1 MIEKMDDR
9 FEVEAVMTKAAR
21 WMAVAAMVV
30 TMAGT
35 MLRAQSAVP
44 EADQK
49 GIQKT
54 LDSFGSTLTKMD
66 FDSFGKL
73 FTEDAD
79 FVNIVGM
86 HWHGKAQIVKAH
98 RVVFTTRYKGV
109 PQHIVESSY
118 GSLAPGLVLVT
129 STIKMDDYTAQDGQ
143 RMTDNLFR
151 MTWVMEKQGSGW
163 LIRSAANVPI
173 NIEAAAHDPG
183 K

>member
-1 MIEKMDDR
+1 MI
-9 FEVEAVMTKAAR
+9 
-21 WMAVAAMVV
+21 
-30 TMAGT
+30 
-35 MLRAQSAVP
+35 AQTASAVSA
-44 EADQK
+44 ADRQ
-49 GIQKT
+49 GIQTT

-66 FDSFGKL
+66 FDAFGKL
-73 FTEDAD
+73 FTDDAD

-86 HWHGKAQIVKAH
+86 HWSGKAQIVKAH

-109 PQHIVESSY
+109 PQHIAESTY

-129 STIKMDDYTAQDGQ
+129 STIKMDDYTAQDGK
-143 RMTDNLFR
+143 RMTDNVFR
-151 MTWVMEKQGSGW
+151 MTWVMEKKAGGW